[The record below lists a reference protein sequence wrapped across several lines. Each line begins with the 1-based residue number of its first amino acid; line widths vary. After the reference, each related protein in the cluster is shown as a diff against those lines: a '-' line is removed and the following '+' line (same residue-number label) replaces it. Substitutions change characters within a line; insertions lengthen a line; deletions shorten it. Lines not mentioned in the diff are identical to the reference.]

1 VATAF
6 AVGLIWTLSLAALFA
21 GAVSD
26 FRQRLIPNGLVA
38 LTAGC
43 GIVLRLLANPHS
55 VGVSLVVAVC
65 LLLLMGLMARRQ
77 WLGGGDA
84 KMIAAAT
91 LLVPP
96 GEIAGMLLAI
106 MVCGGLLSCIYL
118 YVQSASRTT
127 ALVAVDAGL
136 GANLAS
142 PLEPP
147 HADVQ
152 DIADAHSIPYG
163 VAIFA
168 GVASLAIKQAAWWY
182 YAIS

>member
-1 VATAF
+1 
-6 AVGLIWTLSLAALFA
+6 LIWTLSLAALFA

-26 FRQRLIPNGLVA
+26 FRRRIIPNGLVA

-43 GIVLRLLANPHS
+43 GIVLRLLADPHS
-55 VGVSLVVAVC
+55 IGVSLVAAVC

-96 GEIAGMLLAI
+96 DEIAGLLLAV

-118 YVQSASRTT
+118 YAQTTSRTT
-127 ALVAVDAGL
+127 ALVEVDAGPSHL
-136 GANLAS
+136 VTS
-142 PLEPP
+142 RLETLR
-147 HADVQ
+147 HDDVP
-152 DIADAHSIPYG
+152 DIGDARSIPYG

-168 GVASLAIKQAAWWY
+168 GVASLALKQAAWWY